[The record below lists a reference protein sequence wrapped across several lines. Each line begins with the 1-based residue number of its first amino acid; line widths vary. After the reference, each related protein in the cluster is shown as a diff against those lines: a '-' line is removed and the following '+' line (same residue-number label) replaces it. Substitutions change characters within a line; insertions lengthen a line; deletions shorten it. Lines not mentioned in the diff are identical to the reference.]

1 MVSVVFHKIAEN
13 IPGLKTKL
21 RQAGMYDE
29 PEEFIRKT
37 AFSSFYMTTGLFLI
51 VWAFLSKVEGVAK
64 GLIFLFPIIFVIMF
78 TYMLKLPDVKI
89 GRREKDI
96 SREIVFAG
104 RFLLIELE
112 SGVPLYN
119 SLVNISKNYPNIGRY
134 FQEIVNKI
142 DIGTPIEDAINETIA
157 TSPSPNL
164 RKVLWQIINSLK
176 TGADVT
182 KSLSAVIEQIVKE
195 QIIEVKEYGKKL
207 NPLTMFYMMLAVIVP
222 TLGTTMLIVL
232 SNFVSLQISL
242 GMLLGM
248 AGFIGFI
255 QFMFLAIIKSSR
267 PAVEL

>member
-1 MVSVVFHKIAEN
+1 MVNLIFHKIAGGM
-13 IPGLKTKL
+13 PGLKSKL
-21 RQAGMYDE
+21 RQAGMYEE
-29 PEEFIRKT
+29 PEEFIKKT
-37 AFSSFYMTTGLFLI
+37 FFSTFYMTTGLFLI
-51 VWAFLSKVEGVAK
+51 VWAFLAKVSGAAK
-64 GLIFLFPIIFVIMF
+64 GLIFLFPIIFVVMF
-78 TYMLKLPDVKI
+78 GYMLKLPDARI
-89 GRREKDI
+89 GRREKEI

-119 SLVNISKNYPNIGRY
+119 SLVNISKNYPTIGVY

-164 RKVLWQIINSLK
+164 RKMLWQIINSLK

-182 KSLSAVIEQIVKE
+182 KSLTAVIEQIVKE
-195 QIIEVKEYGKKL
+195 QLIEVKEYGKKL

-232 SNFVSLQISL
+232 SNFVALQISL
-242 GMLLGM
+242 TMLLSM
-248 AGFIGFI
+248 AGFIAFV